1 MVEILG
7 ANRVLFSARVN
18 AEQMHRTQKKR
29 FAPTRLRA
37 ANHRVPRQVSL
48 QALQPREPVPNQ
60 SRHLSRH
67 FRDRRWAHC
76 RQSRHRPSLL
86 RNLLK
91 FNRQSSLKLNRI
103 VKRIRKTRRK
113 LKLKLKPSPKPKAA
127 RMTRR
132 LQTRTLCTAARQAPS
147 RVARSTSAIT
157 ALRDF

>member
-7 ANRVLFSARVN
+7 ANRVLFYARVN

-37 ANHRVPRQVSL
+37 ANHKVPRQVSL
-48 QALQPREPVPNQ
+48 QALQPREPVPHQ

-67 FRDRRWAHC
+67 FRDRRWVHC

-91 FNRQSSLKLNRI
+91 FNRQPSLKPNRI
-103 VKRIRKTRRK
+103 VKHIRKTRHK
-113 LKLKLKPSPKPKAA
+113 LRLKPSPKPKAA